1 MKSPLFFLAIFCI
14 LSLSSF
20 TKDILKNFFTI
31 GNNKVLLNSAL
42 IANESY
48 GIKSKFEVDLIDQYD
63 DLTRAQTYVYFSLTS
78 TNTSN
83 LSNGVYQFS
92 SANLNQRLPYQFNGS
107 VKVNNHII
115 EIAEGTISLENRSGD
130 LDIQFILKLKNGDTA
145 KGTYRGKVS
154 EVNRSRSY
162 Q

>member
-1 MKSPLFFLAIFCI
+1 MKSPLFFLALFCI

-31 GNNKVLLNSAL
+31 GNNQVSLNSAI

-48 GIKSKFEVDLIDQYD
+48 GIKSKFEVDLINQYQ
-63 DLTRAQTYVYFSLTS
+63 DLTKAQTYVYFSLAS
-78 TNTSN
+78 NNTSN

-92 SANLNQRLPYQFNGS
+92 SANLNQRLPFQFNGS
-107 VKVNNHII
+107 VKVNNNVV
-115 EIAEGTISLENRSGD
+115 EIAEGTISIENRSGD

-162 Q
+162 E

>member
-1 MKSPLFFLAIFCI
+1 MKSPLFFLALFCM

-20 TKDILKNFFTI
+20 TKDISKNFFTI
-31 GNNKVLLNSAL
+31 GNNKVLLHAAL

-48 GIKSKFEVDLIDQYD
+48 GIKSKFEVDLVNQYD
-63 DLTRAQTYVYFSLTS
+63 DLTKAQTYVYFSLTS
-78 TNTSN
+78 NNTSN
-83 LSNGVYQFS
+83 LSDGVYQFS

-107 VKVNNHII
+107 VKVNNHVV
-115 EIAEGTISLENRSGD
+115 EITEGTISIENRSGD

-145 KGTYRGKVS
+145 KGTYQGKVS